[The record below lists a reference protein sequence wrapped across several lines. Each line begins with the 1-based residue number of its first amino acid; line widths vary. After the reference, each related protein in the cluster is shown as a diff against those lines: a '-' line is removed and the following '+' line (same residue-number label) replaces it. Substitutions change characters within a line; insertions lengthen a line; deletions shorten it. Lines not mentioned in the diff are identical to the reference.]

1 MKIRKLGSQGFTLM
15 EIVVV
20 LAVIAILSALLTP
33 LILTYVE
40 DGRRQQAQ
48 NDVVMIAT
56 AIAAFLKDTGVP
68 PYKNTTSTTKVALK
82 ETGDFDCLKS
92 SLGQLPLDDATT
104 TWGTLTA
111 AGINCSVA
119 TKVDTI
125 ENQLILNTPG
135 GSATKAYTTS
145 GKFAWRGPYLPTV
158 NADPWGAAYLVN
170 IGKADPSVAKA
181 VIAISA
187 GANGKLE
194 TSADQ
199 ATTTSIIP
207 GGDDILARVK

>member
-1 MKIRKLGSQGFTLM
+1 MQIRKLGSRGFTLM

-20 LAVIAILSALLTP
+20 LAVIAILGALLTP

-48 NDVVMIAT
+48 NDVQMIAT

-82 ETGDFDCLKS
+82 ETNDFDCLKS

-104 TWGTLTA
+104 TWATA
-111 AGINCSVA
+111 LCLGVA
-119 TKVDTI
+119 ADTDTI
-125 ENQLILNTPG
+125 ENQVILNTPA
-135 GSATKAYTTS
+135 GSATKSYTTS

-181 VIAISA
+181 VIVISA

-199 ATTTSIIP
+199 ATTTSITP

>member
-1 MKIRKLGSQGFTLM
+1 MQIRKLGSQGFTLM

-20 LAVIAILSALLTP
+20 LAVIAILGALLTP

-40 DGRRQQAQ
+40 DGRRQQAL
-48 NDVVMIAT
+48 NDTQMIAT

-82 ETGDFDCLKS
+82 EVADFDCLKS
-92 SLGQLPLDDATT
+92 SLGQLPLDDGTT
-104 TWGTLTA
+104 TWATA
-111 AGINCSVA
+111 KCLGGSANS
-119 TKVDTI
+119 DTI
-125 ENQLILNTPG
+125 ENQLIVNTPG
-135 GSATKAYTTS
+135 GSTTKSYTTS

-199 ATTTSIIP
+199 ATTTSITP